1 MKKNIAKALF
11 ISVII
16 GFSVSSCELLGDC
29 KTCSKVTTVSGDET
43 NRTVGIL
50 YCGDELADKE
60 NASAVTVGTTTTIWD
75 CN

>member
-1 MKKNIAKALF
+1 MKKSILKALV

-16 GFSVSSCELLGDC
+16 AFSVSSCELLGDC
-29 KTCSKVTTVSGDET
+29 KTCSKVTTVSGVET

-50 YCGDELADKE
+50 YCGDELAAKE
-60 NASAVTVGTTTTIWD
+60 AESPVTVGTTTTYWD